1 VYNKPH
7 LYIGASVQI
16 NELHLKRAHYTT
28 VLEDFMKLCGIWEAH
43 GRPSVGSKANDKK
56 CSECLVEATE
66 AIHMEFKEGQ
76 YKGLREVVRRINDYT
91 KHVWNK
97 DDEAFNLMV
106 QVLSILNDDSC
117 IIS

>member
-1 VYNKPH
+1 MYDKPH

-16 NELHLKRAHYTT
+16 NELHLKQAYYTT
-28 VLEDFMKLCGIWEAH
+28 VLEDLMKLYGIWEAH

-56 CSECLVEATE
+56 CLECLIE
-66 AIHMEFKEGQ
+66 AIEAIYMEFKEGQ
-76 YKGLREVVRRINDYT
+76 YKGLREVVRRLNDYT
-91 KHVWNK
+91 KHVWNN

-117 IIS
+117 II